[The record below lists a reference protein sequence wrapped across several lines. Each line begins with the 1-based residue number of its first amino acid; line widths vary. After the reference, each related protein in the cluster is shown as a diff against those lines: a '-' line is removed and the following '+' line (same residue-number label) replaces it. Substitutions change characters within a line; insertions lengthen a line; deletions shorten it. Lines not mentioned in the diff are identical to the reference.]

1 MISVMLSSSFTAG
14 VMSPTSDRP
23 SLPTPDC
30 GFFPAAARDGALSI
44 RVGTLL
50 PLERTALAHDRVDH
64 GTYGRVLLAIPD

>member
-23 SLPTPDC
+23 SLLTPDC
-30 GFFPAAARDGALSI
+30 GFFPASARDGALSI

-50 PLERTALAHDRVDH
+50 PLEREAHDRVDH